1 MFLEYGGESPLLERI
16 SSVLLTIHQGNE
28 INQVFSK
35 LLVGLD
41 LVESSAMEYTL
52 ANGEKHTLTGL
63 HIINED
69 RLRDLNGDA
78 LEALHQKGLLQSVY
92 MMLASLPNF
101 RKLDRS

>member
-1 MFLEYGGESPLLERI
+1 MITKKPYGMTADGI
-16 SSVLLTIHQGNE
+16 AV
-28 INQVFSK
+28 
-35 LLVGLD
+35 
-41 LVESSAMEYTL
+41 AEYTL

-78 LEALHQKGLLQSVY
+78 LEAVHQKRLLQSVY

-101 RKLDRS
+101 RKLIDRKNALLGLQAGAGS